1 MPTTVQSNDQ
11 RINRAH
17 HGVPL
22 ISHGGENLI
31 LKEIQRGIRTK
42 ISSADYY
49 YYILILHNTI
59 LWRLIFL
66 LTTKR
71 TKNRTNSNE
80 RGRSFWR
87 RQKEPKTVSIRYEG
101 GRSFWRRQKEPKNV
115 VKCVQINKIWK
126 KGEYSFIHSF
136 NTCTI
141 FWNPLTC
148 VHVHTYV
155 CGCVQYLKWLL
166 FIYTLPTCYDLHVY
180 IYK

>member
-1 MPTTVQSNDQ
+1 MC
-11 RINRAH
+11 
-17 HGVPL
+17 
-22 ISHGGENLI
+22 
-31 LKEIQRGIRTK
+31 IRPRV
-42 ISSADYY
+42 SSADYY

-101 GRSFWRRQKEPKNV
+101 GRSFWRRQKEPKKRTYRVKGSWSFWRQKEPKIV

-126 KGEYSFIHSF
+126 KGEYSFIHSLMCIQYGNINVEKRRVF
-136 NTCTI
+136 NSIKNFC
-141 FWNPLTC
+141 FS
-148 VHVHTYV
+148 V
-155 CGCVQYLKWLL
+155 
-166 FIYTLPTCYDLHVY
+166 
-180 IYK
+180 

>member
-1 MPTTVQSNDQ
+1 MGSQIDPPVRTVCPGFILLSHNKLTAGSIPVEKIKQKQTLGVDNHTYTALMPTTVQSNDQ

-71 TKNRTNSNE
+71 TKNRTNS
-80 RGRSFWR
+80 
-87 RQKEPKTVSIRYEG
+87 
-101 GRSFWRRQKEPKNV
+101 
-115 VKCVQINKIWK
+115 
-126 KGEYSFIHSF
+126 
-136 NTCTI
+136 
-141 FWNPLTC
+141 
-148 VHVHTYV
+148 
-155 CGCVQYLKWLL
+155 
-166 FIYTLPTCYDLHVY
+166 
-180 IYK
+180 

>member
-1 MPTTVQSNDQ
+1 MIRELIERTT
-11 RINRAH
+11 
-17 HGVPL
+17 GMPL

-87 RQKEPKTVSIRYEG
+87 RQKEPKNVPTALPLVRTPKKIEHLDGQLSSSIT
-101 GRSFWRRQKEPKNV
+101 PPT
-115 VKCVQINKIWK
+115 
-126 KGEYSFIHSF
+126 
-136 NTCTI
+136 NTPT
-141 FWNPLTC
+141 LSER
-148 VHVHTYV
+148 HVHDRRSGPSTKKKSAKPSLRST
-155 CGCVQYLKWLL
+155 QRNWN
-166 FIYTLPTCYDLHVY
+166 T
-180 IYK
+180 